1 LNKWKK
7 AISVGMSASLLAS
20 LFTMIAASSA
30 MAAVTVTSAGN
41 VPLDGTSTGT
51 ATFVFTEQAID
62 SLAAGAGSLTV
73 EIGDSND
80 LVNNT
85 TANEV
90 QWSGTPVVSGP
101 GSLGTKTATIA
112 GDTLTVTWTNSDI
125 LNVESLTVTGLT
137 IDADVGAETGA
148 IKAQLGGA
156 FIAAF
161 QGGGT
166 ASGFLATGVS
176 IGATA
181 ATVNVTTTGC
191 AFVNTVGVVP
201 DAGPF
206 AFAAGIAGTSAESL
220 DGTAG
225 ALNAPLAGQQVLTI
239 TTAGGFTSA
248 HNAGDVVTQT
258 TACAPNGVLSSPGT
272 VVNVAVLEEV
282 TEEVVLP
289 GENNQEAGDVTL
301 TEILPGFFTSG
312 ATVTLTITTPGVTFS
327 HPPLAN
333 AAGTEIFSLA
343 GTNVAQM
350 NPGLTTATWSVTT
363 TSAVITTVTFTD
375 FDYDVAAS
383 VPIGTHVDLAGSI
396 STGKVIDPASVNNAV
411 VGRIIVGIGATPT
424 VYIGENNQ
432 ASGLITLT
440 ESGPAFF
447 TDGSGSNNVFA
458 LCLTTDEQFTLAPW
472 AIVTGPATGALTL
485 REGAGASPDNIV
497 LGTLTTN
504 ASGSSCAYWTVW
516 TKSTA
521 ASTIEIRATDP
532 AAATGPLPTGPNNGP
547 RYSVGAPG
555 TDSAPGT
562 VQVGIF
568 TGTLAG
574 IQASADSGAGSLVIN
589 AVRAFRSG
597 VNVVAL
603 SQPTI
608 GRGVTNATLGT
619 ITVTETLAG
628 QFKLGQDI
636 CVVIEPR
643 STNFFI
649 QDTFLKVA
657 TTNDLPIVTSN
668 LASGLAVG
676 TVSPDCTEEFVGAN
690 LTNSFGFSITQQ
702 AFGPT
707 LGVLTIS
714 NVHVATT
721 ADAVFGNVL
730 VSVRG
735 DTDGGATAF
744 QSIVS
749 PAKIGAGV
757 AGTATTRLGV
767 TQVGAF
773 TTSTKVQ
780 KVGKYVTYR
789 FDFGVAAALQHVDIW
804 GATKTGNDWSA
815 FAKVTGRVANAS
827 GVVYYYIRQGSATWK
842 SYRATVTGSG
852 TLTPARQ
859 ARWIP

>member
-1 LNKWKK
+1 MNIRRKVFS
-7 AISVGMSASLLAS
+7 IGTSAALLAS
-20 LFTMIAASSA
+20 LLTAIAAP
-30 MAAVTVTSAGN
+30 AAFASVTVTSAGN

-51 ATFVFTEQAID
+51 VTFVFAELAID
-62 SLAAGAGSLTV
+62 SLPAGAGSLTV
-73 EIGDSND
+73 EIGDSDD
-80 LVNNT
+80 LVNGT

-90 QWSGTPVVSGP
+90 QFSGTPVVSGP
-101 GSLGTKTATIA
+101 GSLGTKTASIV

-125 LNVESLTVTGLT
+125 LNIESLTVTGLT
-137 IDADVGAETGA
+137 IDADITAETGA

-176 IGATA
+176 IGAVS

-191 AFVNTVGVVP
+191 AFVDT
-201 DAGPF
+201 AGAPGAY

-220 DGTAG
+220 EGTAG
-225 ALNAPLAGQQVLTI
+225 ALNLPLAGQQVLTI
-239 TTAGGFTSA
+239 TTVGGFTSA

-272 VVNVAVLEEV
+272 VVNVAQLEEV

-289 GENNQEAGDVTL
+289 GENNQAAGDVTL
-301 TEILPGFFTSG
+301 TEILTGFFTSG
-312 ATVTLTITTPGVTFS
+312 STITLTLTTPGVTFS
-327 HPPLAN
+327 HPPLAD

-343 GTNVAQM
+343 GTNVGSM
-350 NPGLTTATWSVTT
+350 NPGLTTATWNVTT
-363 TSAVITTVTFTD
+363 TSAVVTTVTFTD
-375 FDYDVAAS
+375 FDYDVAAN
-383 VPIGTHVDLAGSI
+383 VPIGTHVDLAASV
-396 STGKVIDPASVNNAV
+396 STGKVIDPTSVNNAV
-411 VGRIIVGIGATPT
+411 VGRVIVGIGATPT

-432 ASGLITLT
+432 PSGLITLT

-458 LCLTTDEQFTLAPW
+458 ICLTTDEQFTLAPW
-472 AIVTGPATGALTL
+472 AIVTGPATGALRL

-521 ASTIEIRATDP
+521 ASVIEIRATDP
-532 AAATGPLPTGPNNGP
+532 AAASAPLPTGANNGP
-547 RYSVGAPG
+547 RLSVGAPG

-574 IQASADSGAGSLVIN
+574 IQGSPDSAAGSLVVN

-597 VNVVAL
+597 VVVVAL

-608 GRGVTNATLGT
+608 GRGVSDAVIGS

-657 TTNDLPIVTSN
+657 TTNDTPIISTN
-668 LASGLAVG
+668 NASGLATG
-676 TVSPDCTEEFVGAN
+676 PVSVDCADEFVGAN

-707 LGVLTIS
+707 LGQITIS

-721 ADAVFGNVL
+721 ADAVLGNVL

-744 QSIVS
+744 QSIVI
-749 PAKIGAGV
+749 PAKIGSQI
-757 AGTATTRLGV
+757 AGTAATRLGV

-780 KVGKYVTYR
+780 TVRKYVTYR
-789 FDFGVAAALQHVDIW
+789 FDFGVAAAGKTFEIW

-815 FAKVTGRVANAS
+815 FTKVTARVANAS
-827 GVVYYYIRQGSATWK
+827 GVVYYYIRQNSATWK
-842 SYRATVTGSG
+842 SYRAFWSEAGRW
-852 TLTPARQ
+852 TPARQ